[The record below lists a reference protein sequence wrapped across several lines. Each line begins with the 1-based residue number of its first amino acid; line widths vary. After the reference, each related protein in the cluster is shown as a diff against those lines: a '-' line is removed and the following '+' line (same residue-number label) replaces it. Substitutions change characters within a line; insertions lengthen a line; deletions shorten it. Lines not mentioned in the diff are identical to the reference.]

1 MGVVL
6 LHVDHELAV
15 DAQHGAH
22 LQLLLGEQRPTVG
35 HDELG
40 GRVDPLAERRRRFV
54 PARDLCHGRQVAVQ
68 RRGIRQLADV
78 AVNFGVVD
86 EHEVRHNVQV
96 HDVLQL
102 RKESSPR
109 DVDFLVDLVEN
120 IGTN

>member
-1 MGVVL
+1 
-6 LHVDHELAV
+6 
-15 DAQHGAH
+15 
-22 LQLLLGEQRPTVG
+22 
-35 HDELG
+35 
-40 GRVDPLAERRRRFV
+40 
-54 PARDLCHGRQVAVQ
+54 VAVQ